1 MLEISEIPH
10 DHGTV
15 GIMIRDNADVG
26 RRIKRRVPGSAGGT
40 TEKKETDLLHSA

>member
-1 MLEISEIPH
+1 MLGLSEIPH
-10 DHGTV
+10 DHGTG

-40 TEKKETDLLHSA
+40 TEKEQTDLLHYA